1 MELELTILIPT
12 LDEADSLPP
21 VLEQVKKAAA
31 ELTAKHEILVV
42 DGGSKDGTP
51 ERAKE
56 AGATVIRQS
65 SRGFGGAVRDGLA
78 AARGKHVLCMDA
90 DGSHPAAAMRA
101 LWERRVSAD
110 VIVASR
116 WMEGGSAD
124 MSFSRRWLSVALNA
138 VSRAVLDLPIKD
150 SSSGLRLYNAA
161 FVRALP
167 LSATDFTI
175 QQETVVRALA
185 AGGRV
190 EEAPFHYAS
199 RLGGVS
205 KASVRVLAGR
215 YLSML
220 ARLRRVRG
228 LGEPAAFAAVMALAA
243 ATSLYALGWG
253 LPGPERHKP
262 WGGPPTAAEA
272 RELAE
277 RWAKLYRD
285 IEDSHKRLAPEE
297 AQAADP
303 MLASRRS
310 YLLHTENPDEK
321 KSFIVLSRMRPWKL
335 EFQPLYAQYGGG
347 FIYPLGAALLA
358 VPGKLT
364 SDLAHYLRHPEDMGR
379 LYMAGRLLVAAA
391 HVGTVALLFF
401 LGRSLA
407 GWGAGAAGAA
417 LWALCPLA
425 VMQAHLVKPHAYA
438 TFWVVLAAMRQ
449 CGFSAGMAAASS
461 LATAPFFL
469 VLGRRWKQ
477 WLIGAAVFF
486 ALNPYLFWAYED
498 FAWELEVYSPQR
510 LGSLAGFAALGTE
523 VGWGLLAVCLAGLV
537 AGRAWAALAVGAVL
551 TARFGGMAVRLFHPL
566 IALGCAYAAALLWRA
581 LPRGPRA
588 VLLGGLLAVG
598 AGRSLPLL
606 ASLRAGEGRPEA
618 AAWVDAHVPAGAT
631 IGLNYY
637 PDPAHVPPFTFGRY
651 KLDVSKHCAQKPPPW
666 LVVEKESA
674 LPSCGPYQLQANFG
688 LFNIYKLKS

>member
-12 LDEADSLPP
+12 LNEADSLPP

-31 ELTAKHEILVV
+31 ELTPKHEILIV
-42 DGGSKDGTP
+42 DGGSSDGTAR
-51 ERAKE
+51 RAGE
-56 AGATVIRQS
+56 AGAKVVRQE

-78 AARGKHVLCMDA
+78 AARGRWVLCMDA
-90 DGSHPAAAMRA
+90 DGSHPARYLRD

-110 VIVASR
+110 IVVASR

-124 MSFSRRWLSVALNA
+124 MSLWRLWLSVALNA
-138 VSRAVLDLPIKD
+138 VTRAVLDLPIKD
-150 SSSGLRLYNAA
+150 SSSGLRLYNRA

-175 QQETVVRALA
+175 QQETIVRTLA

-190 EEAPFHYAS
+190 EEAPFHYAP

-205 KASVRVLAGR
+205 KASVRVLAWR
-215 YLSML
+215 YLAML
-220 ARLRRVRG
+220 ARLRKVRG
-228 LGEPAAFAAVMALAA
+228 LGEPAAFAAVMLLAA
-243 ATSLYALGWG
+243 ATSLWALDWG
-253 LPGPERHKP
+253 LPGPQRHKP
-262 WGGPPTAAEA
+262 WGGPPTEAEA
-272 RELAE
+272 RDLAE
-277 RWAKLYRD
+277 RWSQLYRD
-285 IEDSHKRLAPEE
+285 IEDSHRRLAPDE

-303 MLASRRS
+303 LLASRRS

-335 EFQPLYAQYGGG
+335 DFQPLYAQYGGG

-364 SDLAHYLRHPEDMGR
+364 SDLAHYLQRPEDMGR
-379 LYMAGRLLVAAA
+379 LYLAGRMLVAAA
-391 HVGTVALLFF
+391 HVATVALLFF
-401 LGRSLA
+401 LGRGLA

-425 VMQAHLVKPHAYA
+425 VTQAHLVKPHAYA
-438 TFWVVLAAMRQ
+438 TFWVVLAAMHRR
-449 CGFSAGMAAASS
+449 GFYAGMAAASS

-469 VLGRRWKQ
+469 LLGRRWKQ
-477 WLIGAAVFF
+477 WLIAAAVFF
-486 ALNPYLFWAYED
+486 AFNPYLFLAYKD

-510 LGSLAGFAALGTE
+510 LGSPAGFAALGTE
-523 VGWGLLAVCLAGLV
+523 VGWGLLAVCLAGLL
-537 AGRAWAALAVGAVL
+537 AGRAWAALAAGAIL
-551 TARFGGMAVRLFHPL
+551 AARFGGSAARLFHPL
-566 IALGCAYAAALLWRA
+566 IALGCAYGAALIWR
-581 LPRGPRA
+581 LTPPGPRA
-588 VLLGGLLAVG
+588 VLVCSLLALG
-598 AGRSLPLL
+598 AARSLPILSSL
-606 ASLRAGEGRPEA
+606 AAGQGRPEA
-618 AAWVDAHVPAGAT
+618 AAWVDAHVPAGAV

-651 KLDVSKHCAQKPPPW
+651 ELAVSKDCPRKPAPW
-666 LVVEKESA
+666 LVVERESA
-674 LPSCGPYQLQANFG
+674 LPGCGPYELQASFG